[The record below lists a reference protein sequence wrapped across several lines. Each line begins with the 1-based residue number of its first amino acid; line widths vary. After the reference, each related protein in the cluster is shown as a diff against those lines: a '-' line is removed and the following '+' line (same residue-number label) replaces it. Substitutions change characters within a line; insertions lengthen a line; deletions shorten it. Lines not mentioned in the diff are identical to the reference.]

1 MHDAI
6 VRAVFICFEG
16 ECADAGECGQVAYD
30 CCVGSGAG
38 IGGVGCAGGITG
50 VEDDLVGGGEEAGG

>member
-1 MHDAI
+1 MHYAI

-16 ECADAGECGQVAYD
+16 ECADAGESGQVAYD
-30 CCVGSGAG
+30 GCVGLGAG
-38 IGGVGCAGGITG
+38 IGGVGCAGGIAG

>member
-1 MHDAI
+1 MHYAI

-30 CCVGSGAG
+30 CCVSLGAG
-38 IGGVGCAGGITG
+38 LRGVGCAGGVSG
-50 VEDDLVGGGEEAGG
+50 VKDYLVGGGEEAGG

>member
-1 MHDAI
+1 MHYAI

-30 CCVGSGAG
+30 GCVGSGAG
-38 IGGVGCAGGITG
+38 LRGVGCAGGVSG